1 MQKVFSK
8 IIYFQDNAVI
18 TLCIDLLKDID
29 IKFKIALTQI
39 FFGEILLYWRQKFR
53 IEKIDEFDWFS

>member
-8 IIYFQDNAVI
+8 IIYFQDNAVF

-29 IKFKIALTQI
+29 IKYKIASTQI
-39 FFGEILLYWRQKFR
+39 FFW
-53 IEKIDEFDWFS
+53 

>member
-8 IIYFQDNAVI
+8 IIYFQDNAVF

-39 FFGEILLYWRQKFR
+39 FFWEILLYWRQKFR
-53 IEKIDEFDWFS
+53 IEKIDEFVWFS